1 MYGRILTY
9 FSVVSPCINRIELL
23 ENLLIQGLGR
33 YINASSFIPPH
44 VPHEVSTSGIGWCS
58 DDPACDNGK
67 SQFIEVDFGAEVIIE
82 AIAILRAGGGY
93 VTHYSVEYAGS
104 DEAYHCISNRISN
117 KTVRKLYNHL
127 AIACVAMLSSFD

>member
-1 MYGRILTY
+1 MHVNGYIFYIY
-9 FSVVSPCINRIELL
+9 FSLYIVSPCINRIGLL
-23 ENLLIQGLGR
+23 ERLVIPTGLDE

-58 DDPACDNGK
+58 DDPACDNGE

-104 DEAYHCISNRISN
+104 DEEYHCISERIPSN
-117 KTVRKLYNHL
+117 IVRRFILNKHNT
-127 AIACVAMLSSFD
+127 I